1 MRIEISVEKS
11 SGDSA
16 GKIWE
21 LSVFSQEATVIRV
34 AREIVRF
41 FLKQLKKEEAERMR
55 EKSSGMIA
63 DEFKEERKFWE
74 ER

>member
-34 AREIVRF
+34 ASEIVRF
-41 FLKQLKKEEAERMR
+41 LLKELKEEEAERMK
-55 EKSSGMIA
+55 EKSSGVIA
-63 DEFKEERKFWE
+63 AEFPREKKVWER
-74 ER
+74 